1 MIISFFL
8 FAIGFL
14 FLGYV
19 LGRIHEYNK
28 TYKNEHTTV

>member
-1 MIISFFL
+1 MILSFFL

-19 LGRIHEYNK
+19 LGRIHEFNK
-28 TYKNEHTTV
+28 TDNQ